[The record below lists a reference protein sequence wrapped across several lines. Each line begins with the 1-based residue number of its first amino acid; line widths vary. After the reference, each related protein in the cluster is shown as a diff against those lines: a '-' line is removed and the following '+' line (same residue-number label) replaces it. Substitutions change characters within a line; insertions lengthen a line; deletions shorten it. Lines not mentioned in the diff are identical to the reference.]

1 MRTCDSNL
9 SWKQADLPPF
19 LLRGHSKPGN
29 AKPTGPPMAW
39 QEHHV
44 WPACLVSYQD
54 VMQASAVEK
63 EAWAGMQGEG
73 HFLHAT
79 ESNYAKGELLSDKDK
94 REDKGKRLTP
104 LYRGGGLLLLLQS
117 DTVVP
122 SAHMMNESPCNR
134 SSCLC
139 NKQKGIL
146 CTLTTSALFL
156 HYWNQWEILFHQLT
170 GAGNNLQMP
179 LTAANTITYIVGIA
193 LKQLYLIVRQSNDR
207 KTSAIYTFNV
217 ITATPLPYPCYF
229 KYCYW
234 VCILCNFYFY
244 L

>member
-104 LYRGGGLLLLLQS
+104 LYRGGGCCYCCSQIRLSPVHIWWMNHLAIGQAASATNRKASFALWPPQRFFYITETNEKFSSINSLGREIISKCLSQPLIQS
-117 DTVVP
+117 HNSGNCLETTV
-122 SAHMMNESPCNR
+122 SHS
-134 SSCLC
+134 
-139 NKQKGIL
+139 
-146 CTLTTSALFL
+146 
-156 HYWNQWEILFHQLT
+156 
-170 GAGNNLQMP
+170 
-179 LTAANTITYIVGIA
+179 
-193 LKQLYLIVRQSNDR
+193 
-207 KTSAIYTFNV
+207 
-217 ITATPLPYPCYF
+217 
-229 KYCYW
+229 
-234 VCILCNFYFY
+234 
-244 L
+244 